1 MLKRKLVNCMT
12 DRAEIEHLLNQTGRT
27 LEGLSET
34 YPLDVRVR
42 RILDIAKYAELS
54 PGAYKLIDRILHQ
67 SDVIELLVGAL
78 RDAMDKPMQKPLT
91 ERELHALIDAGDD
104 IAVYC
109 ESKNDDY
116 AYAMLFFGGNNIDR
130 DGVMI
135 GNDELIWFQYGIRW
149 RAWAS
154 KPTDEERRAAAW
166 ES

>member
-1 MLKRKLVNCMT
+1 MT
-12 DRAEIEHLLNQTGRT
+12 DRAEIERLLNKTGRT
-27 LEGLSET
+27 LEGLPKQYSAGMVKAACE
-34 YPLDVRVR
+34 RVGR
-42 RILDIAKYAELS
+42 TVKEIGNML
-54 PGAYKLIDRILHQ
+54 LHQ
-67 SDVIELLVGAL
+67 SAVIELLVGAL
-78 RDAMDKPMQKPLT
+78 RDALDKPMQKPLT

-135 GNDELIWFQYGIRW
+135 GNDELVWFQYGIRW

-154 KPTDEERRAAAW
+154 RPTDEERRAAAW